1 MVASE
6 CKHAARRPLMA
17 STELLCI
24 ECGRPA
30 TRVTPDSRPLCEDHA
45 RLHPDAAPI
54 GDAAAGAMTDTT
66 PEGEEL
72 PASAM
77 DARTATIALA
87 AAAAAADAEPGLEAA
102 AEAELVDMAR
112 KVSLGLVAVI
122 FSAALAIVA
131 GAIGVGIFY
140 GVVGYF
146 RGEGE
151 ALGGAYGSAAGV
163 AALVVAV
170 IVFVLMRKTLS
181 DRFRRRGY

>member
-54 GDAAAGAMTDTT
+54 GDAAAGA
-66 PEGEEL
+66 EL
-72 PASAM
+72 PASAV

-87 AAAAAADAEPGLEAA
+87 AAAAAADAEPDLEAA